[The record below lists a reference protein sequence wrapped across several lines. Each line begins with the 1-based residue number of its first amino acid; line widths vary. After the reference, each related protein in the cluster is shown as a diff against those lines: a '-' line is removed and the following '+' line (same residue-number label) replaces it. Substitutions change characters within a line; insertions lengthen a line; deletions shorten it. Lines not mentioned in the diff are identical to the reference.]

1 MVAQTQKLITMYV
14 ILSTIDTDKLLAPYV
29 FNTKVD
35 AEKYAKREFMTGI
48 WQIFEVNSY
57 SFGV

>member
-1 MVAQTQKLITMYV
+1 MYV

-35 AEKYAKREFMTGI
+35 AENYAKKEFLTGI
-48 WQIFEVNSY
+48 WQIFEVSSY
-57 SFGV
+57 SFDV

>member
-1 MVAQTQKLITMYV
+1 MYV

-29 FNTKVD
+29 FNTKKD